1 MSDTITSL
9 GSPPD
14 VLADPDRL
22 EALRSSGLLDSPA
35 EEAFD
40 RLTRLAISILRV
52 PVSLVSIVDRDRQFF
67 KSSGGLPAKIAD
79 ARQTPLTHSFCQHV
93 VGSGEPLII
102 SDARQHPLV
111 RENLAIGDLGV
122 IAYAGFPIAMGDGSV
137 IGSLCAI
144 DDKPHE
150 WTEAEL
156 MVLRELAAFANT
168 ELALRAA
175 QRQAERAA
183 AGRLAVIESSTDGI
197 YTLDLLGRATLVNSA
212 AAAIL
217 GHEVEQ
223 MLGQNMHELMHH
235 HYPDGRPFPE
245 AECPLFRAVHEGIPI
260 RLDGTTMWRRDG
272 TSFPADCSAAPIFI
286 DGEIRGAVVSFRD
299 VTERVAATR
308 AREEML
314 AIVSHDLRNPVHTI
328 MMATSLLMDLPLDD
342 AELTRQKVQIIERA
356 ARRADRLIRDLMDI
370 TRIENGKM
378 LLEPQ
383 EFGAAEALAEASLLA
398 ASEAE
403 KKGITISVVPLEWPL
418 TALAD
423 RHRVLQALD
432 NLISNAIKFTPKGGQ
447 VRLSTASV
455 PEGLMFEVSDS
466 GPGIPLPEQAN
477 MFRPF
482 WQARRVDRR
491 GVGLGLSIVK
501 GIVDAHGGRIE
512 IESDGKSGTT
522 IRFTVPAAHQTAA
535 AAGTVTTER
544 PAVPPS

>member
-1 MSDTITSL
+1 MSDTITS
-9 GSPPD
+9 PD
-14 VLADPDRL
+14 TIENVIEDPDRL
-22 EALRSSGLLDSPA
+22 ESLRRTGLLDSPA

-40 RLTRLAISILRV
+40 RLTRLAISILRI

-67 KSSGGLPAKIAD
+67 KSSGGLPTKIAE
-79 ARQTPLTHSFCQHV
+79 ARETPLTHSFCQHV
-93 VGSGEPLII
+93 VASGEPLVI

-111 RENLAIGDLGV
+111 RENLAIGAMGV
-122 IAYAGFPIAMGDGSV
+122 IAYAGFPISTGDGAV

-156 MVLRELAAFANT
+156 TVLRELAAFANT
-168 ELALRAA
+168 ELALRGA
-175 QRQAERAA
+175 RREAERAA

-197 YTLDLLGRATLVNSA
+197 YTLDLSGRCTLVNSA
-212 AAAIL
+212 AASIL
-217 GHEVEQ
+217 GHEAEQ

-245 AECPLFRAVHEGIPI
+245 SECPLYRAVHEGVPI
-260 RLDGTTMWRRDG
+260 RLEGTTMWRRDG

-286 DGEIRGAVVSFRD
+286 DGQIRGAVVSFRD

-308 AREEML
+308 AREEVL

-328 MMATSLLMDLPLDD
+328 MMATSLLNDLPLDD
-342 AELTRQKVQIIERA
+342 VDLTRQKVQIIERA

-370 TRIENGKM
+370 TRIGNGKM

-383 EFGAAEALAEASLLA
+383 EFGAAEALAEAAQLA
-398 ASEAE
+398 AAEAE
-403 KKGITISVVPLEWPL
+403 RKGITVTVTPLEWPL
-418 TALAD
+418 TAHAD

-432 NLISNAIKFTPKGGQ
+432 NLIGNAIKFTPKNGQ
-447 VRLSTASV
+447 VTLATAST
-455 PEGLMFEVSDS
+455 PDGLMFEVRDT
-466 GPGIPLPEQAN
+466 GPGIPQAEQAN

-512 IESDGKSGTT
+512 LESDGKSGTT
-522 IRFTVPAAHQTAA
+522 IRFTVPAARVTG
-535 AAGTVTTER
+535 AGTVTTEQR
-544 PAVPPS
+544 TVAPG

>member
-1 MSDTITSL
+1 MSDTITSQDPTSTVL
-9 GSPPD
+9 GD
-14 VLADPDRL
+14 ADRL
-22 EALRSSGLLDSPA
+22 AALRSTGLLDSPA

-52 PVSLVSIVDRDRQFF
+52 PVSLVSIVDHDRQFF
-67 KSSGGLPAKIAD
+67 KSSGGLPTKVAD

-93 VGSGEPLII
+93 VASGEPLVI

-111 RENLAIGDLGV
+111 RDNLAIGELGV
-122 IAYAGFPIAMGDGSV
+122 IGYAGFPIATSEGAV

-144 DDKPHE
+144 DDKPRE
-150 WTEAEL
+150 WTDAEL
-156 MVLRELAAFANT
+156 TVLRELAAFANT
-168 ELALRAA
+168 ELALRGAR
-175 QRQAERAA
+175 RQAERAA
-183 AGRLAVIESSTDGI
+183 MDRLAVIEASTDGI
-197 YTLDLLGRATLVNSA
+197 YTLDLAGRCTLVNSA
-212 AAAIL
+212 AASIL
-217 GHEVEQ
+217 GHEVAE
-223 MLGQNMHELMHH
+223 MMGQNMHDLMHH

-245 AECPLFRAVHEGIPI
+245 TECPLYRAVREGIPV
-260 RLDGTTMWRRDG
+260 RLDGTVLWRRDG

-286 DGEIRGAVVSFRD
+286 DGEIKGAVVSFRD

-308 AREEML
+308 AREEVL

-328 MMATSLLMDLPLDD
+328 MMATSLLNDLPLDD
-342 AELTRQKVQIIERA
+342 VDLTRQKVAIIERA

-370 TRIENGKM
+370 TRIGNGKM

-383 EFGAAEALAEASLLA
+383 EFGAAEALAEAAQLA

-403 KKGITISVVPLEWPL
+403 KKGITISVIPLEWPL
-418 TALAD
+418 TADAD

-447 VRLSTASV
+447 VTLTAASV
-455 PEGLMFEVSDS
+455 PEGIMLEVRDT
-466 GPGIPLPEQAN
+466 GPGIPPAEQAN

-522 IRFTVPAAHQTAA
+522 IRFTVPAAPSTA

-544 PAVPPS
+544 PAVPPG

>member
-1 MSDTITSL
+1 MTPSTTVNALED
-9 GSPPD
+9 G
-14 VLADPDRL
+14 DRL
-22 EALRSSGLLDSPA
+22 AALESTGLLDSPA

-40 RLTRLAISILRV
+40 RLTRLAISILRI
-52 PVSLVSIVDRDRQFF
+52 PVSLVSIVGRDRQFF
-67 KSSGGLPAKIAD
+67 KSAGGLPAKVAD
-79 ARQTPLTHSFCQHV
+79 VRQTPLTHSFCQHV
-93 VGSGEPLII
+93 VASGEPLII

-111 RENLAIGDLGV
+111 RDNLAIGELGI
-122 IAYAGFPIAMGDGSV
+122 IAYAGFPIATSDGAV

-150 WTEAEL
+150 WTEPEL
-156 MVLRELAAFANT
+156 TVLRELAAFANT
-168 ELALRAA
+168 ELALRSA
-175 QRQAERAA
+175 RREAERAA

-197 YTLDLLGRATLVNSA
+197 YTLDLSGRCTLVNSA
-212 AAAIL
+212 AASIL
-217 GHEVEQ
+217 GYQAEE
-223 MLGQNMHELMHH
+223 MLGQNMHDLMHH

-245 AECPLFRAVHEGIPI
+245 SECPLYRAVHDGIPI
-260 RLDGTTMWRRDG
+260 RLDGTMMWRRDG

-286 DGEIRGAVVSFRD
+286 DGQIRGAVVSFRD

-308 AREEML
+308 AREEVL

-328 MMATSLLMDLPLDD
+328 MMATSLLNDLPLDD
-342 AELTRQKVQIIERA
+342 VDLTRQKVQIIERA

-370 TRIENGKM
+370 TRIGNGKM

-383 EFGAAEALAEASLLA
+383 EFGAAEALAEAAQLA
-398 ASEAE
+398 AAEAE
-403 KKGITISVVPLEWPL
+403 RKGITMKVVPLEWPL
-418 TALAD
+418 TANAD

-432 NLISNAIKFTPKGGQ
+432 NLISNAIKFTPKNGQ
-447 VRLSTASV
+447 VTLATASV
-455 PEGLMFEVSDS
+455 PDGIMFEVRDT
-466 GPGIPLPEQAN
+466 GPGIPPAEQAN

-512 IESDGKSGTT
+512 IESDGKSGTA
-522 IRFTVPAAHQTAA
+522 IRFTVPAAPATAA

-544 PAVPPS
+544 AAVSPS